1 MRVNSAV
8 SPVPRPD
15 SGPPASRRLHSWK
28 EIADYLRRGI
38 TTVQRWE
45 REEGLPVRRHLH
57 AASGSVFAD
66 TGEIDGW
73 LNGRS
78 TSLPDRPD
86 EPHPSA
92 RDAAAALDQSTAI
105 DPLGGAISLESPFYV
120 ERPIDEEVHH
130 AVAHHAGLVLI
141 KGARQVGKSSL
152 LARALDRARH
162 SGVRVAFSD
171 VQALGRDD
179 LQSSSSFF
187 QALGRS
193 LADQVAVKAPVHAEW
208 NAQDSPNTNI
218 SRYLQRAV
226 LGAADEPL
234 VWGIDEVDRLV
245 GRDYAIDVY
254 GLFRAWYNRRAL
266 DPLAP
271 WRRLTLV
278 LAYATEAHLLIP
290 DLNQSPF
297 NVGVRVAIDDFT
309 RGEVAALNA
318 RHGSPLTSDAEIDR
332 LVALVGGHP
341 FLVQTA
347 LHALTHGSTLD
358 RFEQDGRRGA
368 GPLADHLRRI
378 AMLVERDAGAKQ
390 AMRAIL
396 DQGRAPSRDVFYRL
410 RSAGLIVGDAPEDAR
425 PRCGLYAAY
434 LATPGE

>member
-1 MRVNSAV
+1 MSTANRA
-8 SPVPRPD
+8 D
-15 SGPPASRRLHSWK
+15 SGPPSASRRLHSWK
-28 EIADYLRRGI
+28 EIASYLRRGI

-66 TGEIDGW
+66 TADIDGW

-78 TSLPDRPD
+78 TPADRPGEAGRGTLD
-86 EPHPSA
+86 PG
-92 RDAAAALDQSTAI
+92 ALDASSVL
-105 DPLGGAISLESPFYV
+105 DPLGGAVSLQSPFYV
-120 ERPIDEEVHH
+120 TRPIDGEVHH

-152 LARALDRARH
+152 LARALDRARR
-162 SGVRVAFSD
+162 SGMRVAFSD

-179 LQSSSSFF
+179 LHSAAAFF

-193 LADQVAVKAPVHAEW
+193 LADQVAVTSPVDAEW
-208 NAQDSPNTNI
+208 NVQDSPNTNV
-218 SRYLQRAV
+218 SRYVQRAV
-226 LGAADEPL
+226 LGAAEGPL
-234 VWGIDEVDRLV
+234 VWGIDEVDRLI
-245 GRDYAIDVY
+245 GREYAIDVY
-254 GLFRAWYNRRAL
+254 GLFRSWYNRRAL

-297 NVGVRVAIDDFT
+297 NVGVRVMVEDFT
-309 RGEVAALNA
+309 RAEVVELNTS
-318 RHGSPLTSDAEIDR
+318 HGSPLATDAEVDR

-341 FLVQTA
+341 FLLQTA

-358 RFEQDGRRGA
+358 RLEHDSGRGA

-378 AMLVERDAGAKQ
+378 GMLLASDTTAKQ
-390 AMRAIL
+390 AMRTIIAG
-396 DQGRAPSRDVFYRL
+396 GRCPNRDIFYRL
-410 RSAGLIVGDAPEDAR
+410 RSAGLVVGDGPDVAR

-434 LATPGE
+434 LGAPDE